1 MTSTVS
7 AARDRAARVALVVIA
22 LIAIV
27 GGTLALL
34 GRSRL
39 ETRSTEILVGIG
51 ALLGGLSMLRS
62 ALGQIGN
69 WAGSPDARAFIAID
83 MESAPLVVRC
93 RPPSPHGT
101 GVTSAADFWSVTA
114 VSGAIESVAPLL
126 SRRVAGKPTEDFPSS
141 FA

>member
-62 ALGQIGN
+62 ALGPNRKLGGQ
-69 WAGSPDARAFIAID
+69 P
-83 MESAPLVVRC
+83 
-93 RPPSPHGT
+93 
-101 GVTSAADFWSVTA
+101 
-114 VSGAIESVAPLL
+114 
-126 SRRVAGKPTEDFPSS
+126 
-141 FA
+141 